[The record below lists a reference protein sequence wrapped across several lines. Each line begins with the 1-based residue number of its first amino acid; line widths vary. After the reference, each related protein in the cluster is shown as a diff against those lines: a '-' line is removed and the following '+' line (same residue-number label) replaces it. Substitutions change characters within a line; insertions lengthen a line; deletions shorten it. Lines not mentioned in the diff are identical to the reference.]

1 MIAKVDGM
9 KNRFVLVSAAISFGL
24 LLLVLSIFFIFRF
37 KSKEVE
43 SPSEVEAINPNAE
56 VASGSASPKKTSSD
70 EDGSTETLTAA
81 NSAGGG
87 NSSGGVPTDTEG
99 AGGGDFRDLSTDES
113 ALAGQPST
121 GTPPGQ
127 VSPHAG
133 IPARRPGDEENSDIE
148 TDGGG
153 ARSKPEAKATVNGKE
168 SHDGLVFDDTAGGE
182 ALAFDSSLFDEKKK
196 NQVDFVKS
204 EKPEPDTLTR
214 ARWASAPK
222 TDRGFSHGEGL
233 VFRCKQGTNL
243 IVHPGVFEYADGQ
256 SLENDAVVKLEV
268 MEFYDFHDI
277 LMAGLT
283 TDGPDGLL
291 ETGGMIHLKAS
302 SSGKPLRIIKGKG
315 IGVKFASDSEKGTE
329 GMGLYHGVEQGSAVK
344 WEEADFSKPT
354 SSKPAKGAM
363 EARVGSVVLLGGSLE
378 GRRLGELSQLWKSR
392 KLDYTKLPKGGE
404 LLEGTAQVAGRTEG
418 KSIGGKVVFSNGV
431 RLYPLQSSQRV
442 DGMVVDASFSRMLE
456 IESFQQ
462 QGLPRKPEEW
472 FAMAKQQGR
481 SALVLKHR
489 MLPGGFLCKTPVV
502 RNDSIVRTRFPW
514 GEVEVPRGKQGT
526 FFVQHKSEGR
536 GGFSTIIGCLK
547 GSLQVRGQLARGS
560 KSVSLSTGRAII
572 LFRKAAPG
580 KTPVQRTGGLK
591 SMYDPWEFGF
601 RQYPETS
608 RLSAI
613 QEIPGGGNLLG
624 VAEKIQSQASENEY
638 YRSIQSEDMRRIER
652 QFTMVRTG
660 WHNLDKPGQR
670 EVAAKVNVDFSGSS
684 RSADGGNAQVRVVY
698 RGQNSCALVDG
709 ESWIPSGEALL
720 VGVDYDK
727 QTLRP
732 SLDFARVT
740 IRPGENTFPL
750 ALGKKK
756 SEDLRDTLATWRA
769 IK

>member
-1 MIAKVDGM
+1 MIGKVECM
-9 KNRFVLVSAAISFGL
+9 KNRFVLVSATISFGL
-24 LLLVLSIFFIFRF
+24 LLLVSSLFLIFSFRSNEIEPLTEGETVNPKTAVIF
-37 KSKEVE
+37 E
-43 SPSEVEAINPNAE
+43 
-56 VASGSASPKKTSSD
+56 SASPQKTPPD
-70 EDGSTETLTAA
+70 EGGSTQILTAV
-81 NSAGGG
+81 NSPAGG
-87 NSSGGVPTDTEG
+87 NSPDGVPADT
-99 AGGGDFRDLSTDES
+99 GDLPSDELALSGKSSRGT
-113 ALAGQPST
+113 AL
-121 GTPPGQ
+121 GQ
-127 VSPHAG
+127 VSPSAA
-133 IPARRPGDEENSDIE
+133 IPVGRSGDEENPDVE
-148 TDGGG
+148 THGGG
-153 ARSKPEAKATVNGKE
+153 EHSKLKAKATANGE
-168 SHDGLVFDDTAGGE
+168 VSPNGLVFEDTVGE
-182 ALAFDSSLFDEKKK
+182 TLAFDSSLFDEKKASK
-196 NQVDFVKS
+196 VDFTESPKS
-204 EKPEPDTLTR
+204 GIGPDTLTR
-214 ARWASAPK
+214 AHWASAPK
-222 TDRGFSHGEGL
+222 TERGFIHGEGL
-233 VFRCKQGTNL
+233 VFGCKQGTNL
-243 IVHPGVFEYADGQ
+243 IVNPGVFEYADGQ
-256 SLENDAVVKLEV
+256 SLENNAVVKLEV

-277 LMAGLT
+277 LMTGLT
-283 TDGPDGLL
+283 TNGPDGLL
-291 ETGGMIHLKAS
+291 ETGGMIHLQAS
-302 SSGKPLRIIKGKG
+302 SSGKPLRIIQGKG
-315 IGVKFASDSEKGTE
+315 IGVSFASDSMKGTE
-329 GMGLYHGVEQGSAVK
+329 GMGLYHGVEQGSSVK

-354 SSKPAKGAM
+354 SSKPAK
-363 EARVGSVVLLGGSLE
+363 EALEPRVGSIILLGGSLE
-378 GRRLGELSQLWKSR
+378 AKRLGELSQLWKSR
-392 KLDYTKLPKGGE
+392 KLDYVKLPKGGE
-404 LLEGTAQVAGRTEG
+404 ALEGTSQVAGRTEG

-456 IESFQQ
+456 IESFRQ
-462 QGLPRKPEEW
+462 QGVPRKPKEW
-472 FAMAKQQGR
+472 FAMANQQQR

-560 KSVSLSTGRAII
+560 KSVSLSTGRAIV
-572 LFRKAAPG
+572 LFRKSAPG
-580 KTPVQRTGGLK
+580 KTSVQRTGGLK

-624 VAEKIQSQASENEY
+624 VAEKTQSQASENEY

-660 WHNLDKPGQR
+660 WHNLDKPSQR

-684 RSADGGNAQVRVVY
+684 GSADGGNAQVRVVY

-732 SLDFARVT
+732 SLDFSRVT

-750 ALGKKK
+750 ALGKKN

>member
-9 KNRFVLVSAAISFGL
+9 KNRFVLVSATISFGL
-24 LLLVLSIFFIFRF
+24 LLFVLSVFLIFRF

-43 SPSEVEAINPNAE
+43 EPSEVEAVNPKAE
-56 VASGSASPKKTSSD
+56 VASGSASPKKTSPD
-70 EDGSTETLTAA
+70 EDDSTETLTAA
-81 NSAGGG
+81 NSPAGG
-87 NSSGGVPTDTEG
+87 NSSDGVPTDTEG
-99 AGGGDFRDLSTDES
+99 AGVGDSGALPTDES
-113 ALAGQPST
+113 ALSGQPST
-121 GTPPGQ
+121 GTASGL
-127 VSPHAG
+127 VSPRAG
-133 IPARRPGDEENSDIE
+133 TPAGRSGNEENSDIE
-148 TDGGG
+148 THGGG
-153 ARSKPEAKATVNGKE
+153 ERSKPEAKATANGKE
-168 SHDGLVFDDTAGGE
+168 SHDELVFDDTGGE

-196 NQVDFVKS
+196 NQVNFVES
-204 EKPEPDTLTR
+204 EKPGPDTLTR

-222 TDRGFSHGEGL
+222 TDHGFSHGTGI
-233 VFRCKQGTNL
+233 VFTCKQGTNL
-243 IVHPGVFEYADGQ
+243 TVYPGVFEYADGQ

-329 GMGLYHGVEQGSAVK
+329 GMGLYHGVEQENAVK
-344 WEEADFSKPT
+344 WEQADFSKPT
-354 SSKPAKGAM
+354 SSKPAKGAL
-363 EARVGSVVLLGGSLE
+363 EPRVGSIVLLGGSLE

-392 KLDYTKLPKGGE
+392 KLDYAKLPKGGE
-404 LLEGTAQVAGRTEG
+404 VLEGTAQVAGRTEG

-442 DGMVVDASFSRMLE
+442 DGMVVDASLSRMLE
-456 IESFQQ
+456 IESFRQ
-462 QGLPRKPEEW
+462 QGVQRKPKEW

-489 MLPGGFLCKTPVV
+489 MLPGGFLCKTPVL

-514 GEVEVPRGKQGT
+514 GDVEVPRGKQGT
-526 FFVQHKSEGR
+526 FFVQHKTEGK
-536 GGFSTIIGCLK
+536 GGFSTIIGCLS
-547 GSLQVRGQLARGS
+547 GSLQVKGQLARGT
-560 KSVSLSTGRAII
+560 KGVSLSKGRAII
-572 LFRKAAPG
+572 LSRKGVPGNAPPRG
-580 KTPVQRTGGLK
+580 TGGLK
-591 SMYDPWEFGF
+591 SIYNPWEFGF
-601 RQYPETS
+601 RQYPES
-608 RLSAI
+608 SKLLAI
-613 QEIPGGGNLLG
+613 QEISGGENLLG
-624 VAEKIQSQASENEY
+624 IAEKIQSQASENEY

-670 EVAAKVNVDFSGSS
+670 EVAAKVNVDFPGSS
-684 RSADGGNAQVRVVY
+684 RPVGGGNAQVRVVY

-732 SLDFARVT
+732 SLDFARVR

-750 ALGKKK
+750 VLGKKN
-756 SEDLRDTLATWRA
+756 SEELRDTLASWRGA
-769 IK
+769 R